1 MIVTKLKLTNWRNF
15 LSVDVDLG
23 MRCFIVGP
31 NACGKSNLL
40 DVFRFLRD
48 IAKPQGGG
56 LQQAVQSRGGFSKL
70 KCLTA
75 RRTPNIE
82 IEVHLANNRG
92 EPPIWRYELGIRQ
105 EGSWPKRLLVAH
117 ERVWNGEKLV
127 LNRPDDPDKK
137 DTARLTETFLE
148 QTNANFDFREVTKYF
163 ESVSYLHLVPQLLRA
178 VDSNQTNKSGEDF
191 YGRNFLVK
199 VAKTPEATRRKR
211 LQKIEQVLRAAVP
224 QFTDLTDMV
233 DEAGTPHLE
242 VTYKHWRPDA
252 GRQREDQFSDGT
264 IRLIGLFW
272 SLLESNTLLL
282 LEEPELSLHNRIVS
296 TLAPAIYKLQSEKQR
311 QVILSTHSSA
321 LLSDIGIGS
330 EEVLLLVPG
339 KEGTKVQVASK
350 IQEINLLLEGGMT
363 IGEAVLPR
371 TDPENFDQFLLEFS
385 NGNKHQHRG

>member
-1 MIVTKLKLTNWRNF
+1 M
-15 LSVDVDLG
+15 SVDVDLG

-70 KCLTA
+70 KCLSA

-82 IEVHLANNRG
+82 IEVHLANGRG
-92 EPPIWRYELGIRQ
+92 ESPIWSYQLGIRQ

-117 ERVWNGEKLV
+117 EKVWHNDKLV
-127 LNRPDDPDKK
+127 LSRPDKNDDN
-137 DTARLTETFLE
+137 DTKRLTETFLE
-148 QTNANFDFREVTKYF
+148 QTNTNFDFREIANFF
-163 ESVSYLHLVPQLLRA
+163 EAVNYLHLVPQLLRS
-178 VDSNQTNKSGEDF
+178 VDSNQTGKAGDDF

-199 VAKTPEATRRKR
+199 IAKTPEATRRKR
-211 LQKIEQVLRAAVP
+211 LEKIGQVLWAVVP
-224 QFTDLTDMV
+224 QFTNLTHAM
-233 DEAGTPHLE
+233 DEAGAPHLE

-272 SLLESNTLLL
+272 SLLESDTLLL

-339 KEGTKVQVASK
+339 KEGTKVQVASE
-350 IQEINLLLEGGMT
+350 IQEINLLLEEGMT
-363 IGEAVLPR
+363 VGEAVLPR
-371 TDPENFDQFLLEFS
+371 TDPENFDQFLLELS
-385 NGNKHQHRG
+385 NGHKRQHRG

>member
-1 MIVTKLKLTNWRNF
+1 M
-15 LSVDVDLG
+15 SVDVDLG

-70 KCLTA
+70 KCLSA

-82 IEVHLANNRG
+82 IEVHLADGRG
-92 EPPIWRYELGIRQ
+92 EPPIWRYQLGIRQ

-117 ERVWNGEKLV
+117 EKVWHNDKLV
-127 LNRPDDPDKK
+127 LSRPDKNDDG
-137 DTARLTETFLE
+137 DTKRLTETFLE
-148 QTNANFDFREVTKYF
+148 QTNTNFDFREIANFF
-163 ESVSYLHLVPQLLRA
+163 EAVNYLHLVPQLLRS
-178 VDSNQTNKSGEDF
+178 VDSNQTGKAGDDF

-199 VAKTPEATRRKR
+199 VAKTPEATRGKR
-211 LQKIEQVLRAAVP
+211 LEKIGQVLRAVVP
-224 QFTDLTDMV
+224 QFTNLTHAM
-233 DEAGTPHLE
+233 DEAGAPHLE

-272 SLLESNTLLL
+272 SLLESDTLLL

-296 TLAPAIYKLQSEKQR
+296 TLAPAIYKLQSERHR

-330 EEVLLLVPG
+330 AEVLLLVPG
-339 KEGTKVQVASK
+339 KEGTKVLVASK

-363 IGEAVLPR
+363 VGEAVLPR

-385 NGNKHQHRG
+385 NGHKHQHRG

>member
-1 MIVTKLKLTNWRNF
+1 MIVSKLKLTNWRNF

-70 KCLTA
+70 KCLSA

-82 IEVHLANNRG
+82 IEVHLANGRG
-92 EPPIWRYELGIRQ
+92 ESPIWSYQLGIRQ

-117 ERVWNGEKLV
+117 EKVWHNDKLV
-127 LNRPDDPDKK
+127 LSRPDKNDDN
-137 DTARLTETFLE
+137 DTKRLTETFLE
-148 QTNANFDFREVTKYF
+148 QTNTNFDFREIANFF
-163 ESVSYLHLVPQLLRA
+163 EAVNYLHLVPQLLRS
-178 VDSNQTNKSGEDF
+178 VDSNQTGKAGDDF

-199 VAKTPEATRRKR
+199 IAKTPEATRRKR
-211 LQKIEQVLRAAVP
+211 LEKIGQVLWAVVP
-224 QFTDLTDMV
+224 QFTNLTHAM
-233 DEAGTPHLE
+233 DEAGAPHLE

-272 SLLESNTLLL
+272 SLLESDTLLL

-339 KEGTKVQVASK
+339 KEGTKVQVASE
-350 IQEINLLLEGGMT
+350 IQEINLLLEEGMT
-363 IGEAVLPR
+363 VGEAVLPR
-371 TDPENFDQFLLEFS
+371 TDPENFDQFLLELS
-385 NGNKHQHRG
+385 NGHKRQHRG

>member
-1 MIVTKLKLTNWRNF
+1 M
-15 LSVDVDLG
+15 SVDVDLG

-70 KCLTA
+70 KCLSA

-82 IEVHLANNRG
+82 IEVHLADGRG
-92 EPPIWRYELGIRQ
+92 EPTIWRYQLGIRQ

-117 ERVWNGEKLV
+117 EKVWHNDKLV
-127 LNRPDDPDKK
+127 LSRPDKND
-137 DTARLTETFLE
+137 DTDTKRLTETFLE
-148 QTNANFDFREVTKYF
+148 QTNTNFDFREIANFF
-163 ESVSYLHLVPQLLRA
+163 EEVNYLHLVPQLLRS
-178 VDSNQTNKSGEDF
+178 VDSNQTGKAGDDF

-211 LQKIEQVLRAAVP
+211 LKKIEQVLRAAVP
-224 QFTDLTDMV
+224 QFIDLTDAV
-233 DEAGTPHLE
+233 DEAGAPHLE

-272 SLLESNTLLL
+272 SLLESDKLLL

-363 IGEAVLPR
+363 VGEAVLPR

-385 NGNKHQHRG
+385 NGHKHQHRG